1 MNNFYSIWLRNHL
14 SADEVDQLDG
24 LPDATILSLYS
35 DLLAVGP
42 NTKQVQ
48 FAYQRYM
55 AAADDDQE
63 FLRLI
68 RPIIWRLEF
77 SFDAALAYKSWLRQ
91 ALNPTPGAF
100 IENQLMKHI
109 VGTLNE
115 WAADVA
121 EVWRSSNN
129 PELKSHINRL
139 NFSRND
145 GVASTLL
152 SIANQKNYLFQP
164 MPLGMQQNDH
174 ISWQESVDV
183 VMQGFQ

>member
-14 SADEVDQLDG
+14 SADEVEQLDG
-24 LPDATILSLYS
+24 LPDATILSLYP

-55 AAADDDQE
+55 AAANDDQE
-63 FLRLI
+63 LLRLI

-91 ALNPTPGAF
+91 AVDPMQGTPV
-100 IENQLMKHI
+100 ENQLMKHI
-109 VGTLNE
+109 AGTLNE
-115 WAADVA
+115 WAEDVA

-129 PELKSHINRL
+129 PQMKSHINRV
-139 NFSRND
+139 NFSRKE
-145 GVASTLL
+145 GVATTLL
-152 SIANQKNYLFQP
+152 FIANQKNHLFQP
-164 MPLGMQQNDH
+164 MPTGMQQDH
-174 ISWQESVDV
+174 RASWQEPMDA